1 MKDKVYVVGHRN
13 PDTDSICSALSYAYL
28 KNRIGEFEYLPMRAG
43 EISPETKFVLEHFN
57 VEEPKLLT
65 DLRSQIKD
73 ADYRKTKGVHKDE
86 PISRAWRILGEADI
100 SSLPVVDGKNRVIG
114 IISLGDI
121 TKSFIKSCDSMALV
135 REKTPYENVV
145 EVLDG
150 TVICGEVEN
159 RTIEGR
165 VVVAGSS
172 TNTVD
177 KLIDENSVVILADNR
192 EIQKLA
198 MERGAR
204 CLILCLNSDA
214 DESLVAL
221 AKKKKCVLIKT
232 EKDTFTVSRIISQS
246 VPIESYMVAKNLI
259 KFQEDE
265 FIVDIKPVVAEGKHR
280 YFPVIDEKGRL
291 LGMLSRNDIVN
302 TQKKKVI
309 MVDHNERRQGVTGMM
324 EAQVIEILDHHK
336 IGNINTV
343 YPIFYRNRQYGC
355 TCTIVYQLF
364 KENNVKITKDIAGLM
379 CSAILSDTLMFKSP
393 TCTPVD
399 KAAVLELAQTAEIE
413 YEKYAMDMFSA
424 ASDFASK
431 SIDEIFNLDYKKFQ
445 SGEIAYGVGQVS
457 SVSRAELDNLKGK
470 LQEYMEKNIER
481 GELNMIF
488 LMLTDILDEST
499 ELLCAGSGAIEMARR
514 AFNTEGKDSLMLAD
528 TVSRKK
534 QIIPALSEAMQ

>member
-204 CLILCLNSDA
+204 CLILCLNSDV
-214 DESLVAL
+214 DESLIAL

-280 YFPVIDEKGRL
+280 YFPVIDGKGGL

-343 YPIFYRNRQYGC
+343 VLVPSCISCSRR
-355 TCTIVYQLF
+355 
-364 KENNVKITKDIAGLM
+364 ITL
-379 CSAILSDTLMFKSP
+379 
-393 TCTPVD
+393 
-399 KAAVLELAQTAEIE
+399 
-413 YEKYAMDMFSA
+413 
-424 ASDFASK
+424 
-431 SIDEIFNLDYKKFQ
+431 KF
-445 SGEIAYGVGQVS
+445 
-457 SVSRAELDNLKGK
+457 
-470 LQEYMEKNIER
+470 
-481 GELNMIF
+481 
-488 LMLTDILDEST
+488 
-499 ELLCAGSGAIEMARR
+499 RR
-514 AFNTEGKDSLMLAD
+514 
-528 TVSRKK
+528 
-534 QIIPALSEAMQ
+534 I

>member
-204 CLILCLNSDA
+204 CLILCLNSDV
-214 DESLVAL
+214 DESLIAL

-280 YFPVIDEKGRL
+280 YFPVIDEKGGL

-355 TCTIVYQLF
+355 TCTIVHQLF
-364 KENNVKITKDIAGLM
+364 KENNVKIPKDIAGLM

-457 SVSRAELDNLKGK
+457 SVSRAELDNLKVK